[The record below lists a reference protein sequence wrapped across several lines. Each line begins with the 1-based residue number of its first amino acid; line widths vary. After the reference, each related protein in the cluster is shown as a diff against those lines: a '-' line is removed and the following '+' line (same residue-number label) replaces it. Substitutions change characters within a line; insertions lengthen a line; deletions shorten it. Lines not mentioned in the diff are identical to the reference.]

1 MLPIKNYLHLHDEL
15 SSAGQPTEAQ
25 LARIAEQGFDV
36 VINLGLTD
44 AEYAL
49 PDEERTVQRHGM
61 LYIHIP
67 VEWDAP
73 KSEDLLIFM
82 NAMDEHRNKKVF
94 VHCAANMRAS
104 VFIALYRILR
114 LSWEPTHAF
123 QWVHP
128 IWQPNPTWEK
138 FIQDQL
144 TLD

>member
-1 MLPIKNYLHLHDEL
+1 MPPIPNYLRLNRQL

-25 LARIAEQGFDV
+25 LVWIAEQGFDV

-44 AEYAL
+44 SDYSL
-49 PDEERTVQRHGM
+49 PDEDRIVRRHGM

-73 KSEDLLIFM
+73 QREDLVAFM
-82 NAMDEHRNKKVF
+82 NAMDEHRDKKIF

-114 LSWEPTHAF
+114 RSWDPTHAI
-123 QWVHP
+123 QGIHQ
-128 IWQPNPTWEK
+128 IWQPNPTWQS
-138 FIQDQL
+138 FIQEQIPPE
-144 TLD
+144 